1 MPELPDYDGLDVPSH
16 IDDAVD
22 IIIDWAEDTTVDVVE
37 LNRCNENAVTEFLK
51 NISKLSPL
59 ISVEIETRARDH
71 LRSEFSDILPS
82 NINWVVNERIEGE
95 KYPDLALADL
105 QFDPPSNWVWA
116 GIEIKAWCPLATEIS
131 GRMMKGQSIMEE
143 YPDQLVLIVWLPE
156 NLLYGEPKIL
166 ATWVGEGQDI
176 AKARDD
182 HWHWVLDRDAS
193 TKSSLILEPDFS
205 PDRDPHKQH
214 TNVYRY
220 KWDDD
225 SEGSQEKLDELEE
238 RAEELGIIDEPY
250 SPEDEFQKKVQTLRG
265 EFSEYFTEGS
275 NFRKIGRCH
284 YDELEEF
291 QERFKKET
299 FVEGKS
305 VAQWESCLKN
315 GNPEPFS
322 NVLSGTQKYI
332 EDF

>member
-1 MPELPDYDGLDVPSH
+1 MPELPDYDGLDVPGH

-37 LNRCNENAVTEFLK
+37 LNRCIENAVTEFLK

-71 LRSEFSDILPS
+71 LRSEFSDILLS
-82 NINWVVNERIEGE
+82 YINWVVNERIEGE

-116 GIEIKAWCPLATEIS
+116 GIEIEAWCPLATEIS

-143 YPDQLVLIVWLPE
+143 YPDQLVLTVWLPE
-156 NLLYGEPKIL
+156 NLLHGEPKIL

-176 AKARDD
+176 AKAKDD
-182 HWHWVLDRDAS
+182 HWHWVLNRDAS
-193 TKSSLILEPDFS
+193 TKNSLILEPDFS
-205 PDRDPHKQH
+205 ADRDPHKQH

-225 SEGSQEKLDELEE
+225 SEGSQEKLDELE
-238 RAEELGIIDEPY
+238 
-250 SPEDEFQKKVQTLRG
+250 FRG

-275 NFRKIGRCH
+275 TFRKIGRCH

-291 QERFKKET
+291 QERFKEET

-305 VAQWESCLKN
+305 VAQWEYYLKK

-322 NVLSGTQKYI
+322 NVLTGTQKCI